1 MNIITHFCVYCKQIS
16 LFYINFTYFYVIRV
30 FLHEN
35 VQNFAKGK
43 DMKAGDCIKYWR
55 TELKLSQQKL
65 AEMIGSNQQAIS
77 RWEANVNV
85 PNINDCFKI
94 ARALQLSLD
103 EIFGDLDV

>member
-1 MNIITHFCVYCKQIS
+1 
-16 LFYINFTYFYVIRV
+16 
-30 FLHEN
+30 
-35 VQNFAKGK
+35 
-43 DMKAGDCIKYWR
+43 
-55 TELKLSQQKL
+55 
-65 AEMIGSNQQAIS
+65 MIGSNQQAIS